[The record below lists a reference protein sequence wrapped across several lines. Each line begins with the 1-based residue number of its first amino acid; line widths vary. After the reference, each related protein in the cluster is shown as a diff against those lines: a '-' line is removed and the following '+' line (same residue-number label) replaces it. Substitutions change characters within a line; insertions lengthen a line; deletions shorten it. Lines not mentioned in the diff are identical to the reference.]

1 MYDRV
6 ACKVRYRGLNSLHIV
21 YQMKKTVLVTGCS
34 SGIGRCVAYGLREK
48 GYIVYPT
55 ARNEADIEQLTADGF
70 DAIKLD
76 YSDRES
82 VKVAF
87 NTLMEK
93 TDNELYAVF
102 HNGAYG
108 QPGGVEDLSREA
120 LEQQFATNVFG
131 WHQLNNLI
139 LPIMRSQGYGRILV
153 NSSVLGLVALSMR
166 GAYNA
171 SKFALEG
178 LFDTLRLELHE
189 TNIFVS
195 LIEPGPITSKFRANA
210 KKAFEDNI
218 YHNKAI
224 MAQSPHTKYYD
235 KVIDR
240 LAHEGRVDPFTLPP
254 EAVLKRVEHALVSKR
269 SKVRYAVTVPTYIL
283 GFLKRILS
291 SRCLD
296 WISIKAGK

>member
-1 MYDRV
+1 M
-6 ACKVRYRGLNSLHIV
+6 N
-21 YQMKKTVLVTGCS
+21 KTVLVTGCS
-34 SGIGRCVAYGLREK
+34 SGIGRCVAYGLRDK

-55 ARNEADIEQLTADGF
+55 ARNEEDLQQLIDDGF
-70 DAIKLD
+70 EAIALD

-82 VKVAF
+82 VKAAF
-87 NTLMEK
+87 EILMSK
-93 TDNELYAVF
+93 TGNELYAVF

-108 QPGGVEDLSREA
+108 QPGGVEDLTREA

-139 LPIMRSQGYGRILV
+139 LPIMRKQGYGRILV
-153 NSSVLGLVALSMR
+153 NSSVLGIVALSMR

-178 LFDTLRLELHE
+178 LFDTLRLELHK

-210 KKAFEDNI
+210 KTAFEDNI
-218 YHNKAI
+218 YHNKNI
-224 MAQSPHTKYYD
+224 MAQSPHTEYYNN
-235 KVIDR
+235 VIDR
-240 LAHEGRVDPFTLPP
+240 LANEGKVDPFTLPP
-254 EAVLKRVEHALVSKR
+254 EAVLKRVEHALVSNR
-269 SKVRYAVTVPTYIL
+269 PKVRYAVTVPTYVL
-283 GFLKRILS
+283 GFLKRVLS